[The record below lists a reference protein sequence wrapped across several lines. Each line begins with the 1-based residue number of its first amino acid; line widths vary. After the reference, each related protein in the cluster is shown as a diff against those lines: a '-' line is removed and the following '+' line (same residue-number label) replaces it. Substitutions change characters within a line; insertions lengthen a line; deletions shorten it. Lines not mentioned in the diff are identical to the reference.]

1 MPDDDRE
8 PSGFDSLARRLEAAL
23 DGTEEELANGE
34 LNELSG
40 ESYLET
46 LKRPR
51 TTLVEFYTGV
61 CPYCKQMN
69 PVLEE
74 LAEKYRSK
82 VFFAKVN
89 IEEVEGSAE
98 MFEVLGVP
106 AIIVLKKG
114 TRVGRVEGL
123 RSYDVLDDWIDSIHK
138 GLRPMG
144 IDPGPSTRLS

>member
-1 MPDDDRE
+1 MPDDEQE
-8 PSGFDSLARRLEAAL
+8 PAGFDFLAKKLEAAL

-34 LNELSG
+34 LNELSDR
-40 ESYLET
+40 SYLDT
-46 LKRPR
+46 LRRPR
-51 TTLVEFYTGV
+51 TTLVEFYTSV

-69 PVLEE
+69 PILEE
-74 LAEKYRSK
+74 LAEKYESK

-98 MFEVLGVP
+98 KFEVLGVP
-106 AIIVLKKG
+106 AIVVLKKG
-114 TRVGRVEGL
+114 NPVGRVEGL
-123 RSYDVLDDWIDSIHK
+123 RGYDALDEWIDSIHR